1 MVHGLRPGPTLFT
14 VQAHFA
20 FSTSWSMMLVK
31 LLFLSVCLYGAMV
44 LDRVALFP
52 VHLHRVCLFFFSIM
66 GAFAPDRSMLDVWI
80 ALISGVVGFF
90 RSAVRFLGVPLAIG
104 HILGGILEQRRGQS
118 MVMLDEEWWLMA
130 TRLMLFLFL
139 ALTAL
144 ALFHRPLWGLPVHW
158 SVPFEFTGR

>member
-31 LLFLSVCLYGAMV
+31 LLFLSVCHYGAMV

-52 VHLHRVCLFFFSIM
+52 VHLHRVCLFIFSIM
-66 GAFAPDRSMLDVWI
+66 GAFAPDQSMLDVWI

-90 RSAVRFLGVPLAIG
+90 VRRYGFSAYPSPLGTSLVAYLSNDVASPWSCSTRN
-104 HILGGILEQRRGQS
+104 GG
-118 MVMLDEEWWLMA
+118 
-130 TRLMLFLFL
+130 
-139 ALTAL
+139 
-144 ALFHRPLWGLPVHW
+144 
-158 SVPFEFTGR
+158 